1 MPEGR
6 AWTLQC
12 GVTEPGFL
20 FLIPSRRA
28 PTVLAPPGK
37 LPLQQPLRRAQQ
49 SARPQLIRAG
59 MGTLPVQPREV
70 IAMNCENMLVVPA
83 GQQKLTRVRWV
94 DRRRGKGGKL
104 RPREI

>member
-70 IAMNCENMLVVPA
+70 IAMNCENMLVEAP
-83 GQQKLTRVRWV
+83 GQQNLNRASWLDKRK
-94 DRRRGKGGKL
+94 GKGGKL
-104 RPREI
+104 TEREI

>member
-12 GVTEPGFL
+12 GVTELGFL

-49 SARPQLIRAG
+49 STRPQLIRAG

-70 IAMNCENMLVVPA
+70 IAMNCENMLVEAP
-83 GQQKLTRVRWV
+83 GQQNLNRASWLDK
-94 DRRRGKGGKL
+94 RRGKGGKL
-104 RPREI
+104 TEREI